1 MSAGIHD
8 LMTGGT
14 QRRINAA
21 EIAFLVRH
29 GETFE
34 QACRAVGIEP
44 TTYLNTVQ
52 KQGSRG

>member
-8 LMTGGT
+8 LMTDGT
-14 QRRINAA
+14 QRRIIAA

-29 GETFE
+29 GESFE
-34 QACRAVGIEP
+34 RACRAVGVEP
-44 TTYLNTVQ
+44 TTYLNTTQ